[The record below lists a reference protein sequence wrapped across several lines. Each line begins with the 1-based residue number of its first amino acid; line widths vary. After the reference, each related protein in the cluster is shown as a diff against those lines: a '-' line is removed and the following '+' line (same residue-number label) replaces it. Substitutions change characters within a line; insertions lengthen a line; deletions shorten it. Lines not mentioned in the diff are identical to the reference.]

1 MDGNAPLVESPADW
15 RGPEIA
21 DRRDWIYRF
30 SAAEI
35 AELDAAYETALRHG
49 RTLAT
54 LTAEDFPLPTLRPVF
69 SRALEALENG
79 LGIQHFRGFPAL
91 DYSKDALRLIYWG
104 IGKHLGTAVS
114 QSRDGDL
121 LGDVRDVG
129 ADIKSTTG
137 RGYRSNQELIFHADT
152 CDVVGLMVLRTAR
165 SGGLS
170 KVASSIAVHNEI
182 ARRRPDLL
190 APLYEPFYW
199 SWQGGEAAGDKPF
212 YRQPVFSRH
221 RGRFSCRYIRP
232 HIELAQRFPEVP
244 RLTAKQI
251 EALDL
256 LDAIV
261 GSEEFHLSMMF
272 EAGDIQFLN
281 NHVCLHS
288 RTAFEDWP
296 EPDRKRHLLRMW
308 LSVANSRELS
318 PLMSAIYRDQRAGA
332 LRGGFPSRTGSHRYE
347 TPGGTG

>member
-1 MDGNAPLVESPADW
+1 MDGNSLIVDNPADW

-21 DRRDWIYRF
+21 ARRDWIHHF
-30 SAAEI
+30 TAAEI
-35 AELDAAYETALRHG
+35 AEIDAAHERARG
-49 RTLAT
+49 SGKTLAT
-54 LTAEDFPLPTLRPVF
+54 LSAEDFPLPTLRPVLE
-69 SRALEALENG
+69 RALAALENG
-79 LGIQHFRGFPAL
+79 PGIQHFRGFPAL
-91 DYSKDALRLIYWG
+91 DYPKEALRLIYWG

-114 QSRDGDL
+114 QSRDGEL

-129 ADIKSTTG
+129 GDINTPTG
-137 RGYRSNQELIFHADT
+137 RGYRTNQELIFHADT

-190 APLYEPFYW
+190 EALYEPMAW
-199 SWQGGEAAGDKPF
+199 SWQGGEGPGEKP
-212 YRQPVFSRH
+212 YYIQPVFSRH

-232 HIELAQRFPEVP
+232 HIESAQRFPEIP
-244 RLTAKQI
+244 RLTARQI
-251 EALDL
+251 EAMDL

-261 GSEEFHLSMMF
+261 RDENFQLSMMF
-272 EAGDIQFLN
+272 EPGDIQFLN

-288 RTAFEDWP
+288 RTAFEDWT
-296 EPDRKRHLLRMW
+296 EADRKRHLLRMW

-332 LRGGFPSRTGSHRYE
+332 LRGGFPSRTGGHRYE
-347 TPGGTG
+347 TPGGAG